1 MDTSGL
7 SLFQLIG
14 QRLNWVGQRQDVTA
28 QNIANAS
35 TPGYQAEDLM
45 PFETHLR
52 RSPGARNV
60 AQMATHSAHIGQP
73 SSGAQAAAYS
83 GDNTVRQERV
93 RNPAE
98 VDPNGNSVS
107 LEQELMNVAEN
118 AANHELALNLY
129 RKQVGMI
136 RTAIGAGGG
145 GR

>member
-7 SLFQLIG
+7 SLFRLIG
-14 QRLNWVGQRQDVTA
+14 QRLNWVDKRQDVTA

-35 TPGYQAEDLM
+35 TPRYQAEDLV
-45 PFETHLR
+45 PFETHLQ
-52 RSPGARNV
+52 RSPGARAV
-60 AQMATHSAHIGQP
+60 TQVATHAAHIGQP
-73 SSGAQAAAYS
+73 ASGGRAVAAYD
-83 GDNTVRQERV
+83 GNTDVRQERI

-107 LEQELMNVAEN
+107 LERELMNVAEN

-136 RTAIGAGGG
+136 RTAIGSGGG
-145 GR
+145 G